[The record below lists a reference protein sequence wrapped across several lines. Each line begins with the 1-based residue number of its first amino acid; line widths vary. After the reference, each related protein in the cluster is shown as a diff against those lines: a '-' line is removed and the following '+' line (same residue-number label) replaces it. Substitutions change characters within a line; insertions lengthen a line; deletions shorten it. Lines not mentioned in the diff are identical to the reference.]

1 MTVPD
6 PLVAVR
12 KYLLTI
18 TAITDIV
25 VAKVYT
31 LELPREVTSDMPV
44 AALVVKASPG
54 SMPGVGCAKL
64 GTSNLEVWAYGVSP
78 QAARNL
84 SLVVYEQLKFLHRVV
99 SNNTLIHDVIPVNAA
114 INFRDPNGDWPI
126 QMQTYRITAAETA
139 TP

>member
-1 MTVPD
+1 MTIPD

-12 KYLLTI
+12 IFLL
-18 TAITDIV
+18 AESDITDLV
-25 VAKVYT
+25 GQRVYT
-31 LELPREVTSDMPV
+31 LELPKEVTGDM
-44 AALVVKASPG
+44 ATGAVVIKAGPG

-64 GTSNLEVWAYGVSP
+64 GTSNADVWSYGVSP
-78 QAARNL
+78 QAAREI
-84 SLVVYEQLKFLHRVV
+84 SLVVYDKLKFLHRVV
-99 SNNTLIHDVIPVNAA
+99 SNDTLIHDVIPVNAA